1 MIILK
6 NERGRMI
13 TFFNK
18 NVLIAGA
25 TGLSRNFALEVAK
38 DRANIGIFHSDK
50 NELIELERELGNHRI
65 RNYGYR
71 CDLSSKEDLA
81 HAVALYKK
89 QFEMADYLLININL
103 HDGKDIIDMSFDEV
117 EKEISSSVD
126 GTICLVKYFIPE
138 IVKKQS
144 GGFIFAVN
152 AKTLSPVGAA
162 ALGAIEKFSAHLN
175 SFFHANGL
183 KDVFSTVAYVSETK
197 TNASDL
203 LKKAVMNGKKIVRI

>member
-1 MIILK
+1 
-6 NERGRMI
+6 MI

-25 TGLSRNFALEVAK
+25 TGLSRNFALDVAK
-38 DRANIGIFHSDK
+38 DRANVGIFHSDK
-50 NELIELERELGNHRI
+50 NELIELERELGNLRI
-65 RNYGYR
+65 RNYGYK
-71 CDLSSKEDLA
+71 CDLSSKEEIA
-81 HAVALYKK
+81 HAVLLYKK
-89 QFEMADYLLININL
+89 QFEMADYILINIDL

-138 IVKKQS
+138 IVKKQN

-152 AKTLSPVGAA
+152 AKTVSPVGAA
-162 ALGAIEKFSAHLN
+162 ALGAIEKFSAYLN

-183 KDVFSTVAYVSETK
+183 KDVFSTVAYVSGTK
-197 TNASDL
+197 QNASEL
-203 LKKAVMNGKKIVRI
+203 LKKAVMSGKKIARV